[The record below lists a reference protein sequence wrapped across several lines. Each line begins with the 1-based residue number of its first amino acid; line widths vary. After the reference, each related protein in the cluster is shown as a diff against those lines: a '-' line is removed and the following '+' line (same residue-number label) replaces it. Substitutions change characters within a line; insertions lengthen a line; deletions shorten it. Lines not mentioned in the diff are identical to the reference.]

1 MTQLEQKKIKVILKS
16 EETRKNIYNI
26 LLGGST
32 YAGKTTYCN
41 SFITKRF
48 CHCISTL
55 SHESNLIKEINKT
68 KFFLLDG
75 PRWGGNYDLVIIND
89 IKDADGI
96 ILMFDLSYKEDFD
109 DLPHLLDLITKI
121 HNLEDFPVLLIGNKS
136 DLNIQV
142 QEHEIKKF
150 MKKGNFIGYFE
161 VSCKTHKNVDESV
174 NFIIN
179 YIFKK
184 EKKKFL

>member
-1 MTQLEQKKIKVILKS
+1 MKLNFFLWFLWGEIF
-16 EETRKNIYNI
+16 YNI
-26 LLGGST
+26 VSD
-32 YAGKTTYCN
+32 
-41 SFITKRF
+41 I
-48 CHCISTL
+48 
-55 SHESNLIKEINKT
+55 
-68 KFFLLDG
+68 
-75 PRWGGNYDLVIIND
+75 
-89 IKDADGI
+89 IKDLDGI

-109 DLPHLLDLITKI
+109 DLPNLLDFINKI